1 MIDIV
6 QVSELAQSLS
16 QVFAG
21 LSDLGSQVQQAVPI
35 DPAPAAAPLDAI
47 ETAPAGTSAP
57 PNKHDLSIIGL
68 IEKADWVVKG
78 VMGLLAVLSVWS
90 WAIIFDKWTKLGRA
104 HKEADRF
111 EHAFWSGRSLD
122 ELHEQLNRKGDGHP
136 MAQVFSAAMQEWR
149 RSMQTGPVSTGL
161 LPSVKDRIN
170 RVMNVTIQRE
180 SAMLENRLGFLA
192 SVGSNAPFIG
202 LFGTV

>member
-122 ELHEQLNRKGDGHP
+122 
-136 MAQVFSAAMQEWR
+136 
-149 RSMQTGPVSTGL
+149 
-161 LPSVKDRIN
+161 
-170 RVMNVTIQRE
+170 
-180 SAMLENRLGFLA
+180 
-192 SVGSNAPFIG
+192 
-202 LFGTV
+202 